1 MAKSFKNACVCAKF
15 VVPLQRKNM
24 QKSVPLQRIYVKNE
38 CVTSDFT
45 TNDTNMK
52 KIITLLLAV
61 ISIETLFAK
70 KVQIGDL
77 YYLLD
82 TIHQSASVIS
92 PTDTISH
99 YKFTPNTT
107 IHIPDSVSYNHITY
121 SVTDIESSAFL
132 ECTGLNSLTIPNSV
146 TFIGWSAFFKCEDLS
161 AITLPDSL
169 QHISPFAFVGCS
181 GLTSIKIPKSVTE
194 IGEGAFAGCTGL
206 TSVEIINKVNEIG
219 GRLFAGCTGL
229 TSVTIGDSV
238 TNIDGDS
245 FDGCIGLTSP
255 IYNAHK
261 FIYMPRFYS
270 GDYTIPDGIESIA
283 NCAFEDCTGLTS
295 IKIPNSVTDIGYLAF
310 KGCTGLTSIEF
321 PNSVRSIDFRAFQG
335 CTGLSSI
342 TLPNSVTGI
351 GDHAFEDCTNLTS
364 IDISD
369 SLIYIGDNAFS
380 GCPCS
385 RLPIYS
391 KRVFAHMPG
400 SYSGDYTIPDGI
412 ESIANYAFSYCTD
425 LTSVTI
431 PNSVTSIGENAFEYC
446 TGLRS
451 MTCLALTPPIINSDI
466 FHNVDCSDIT
476 LYVPAKSVQAYKD
489 AEQWNIF
496 KEILPTSKFKMRRKA
511 K

>member
-1 MAKSFKNACVCAKF
+1 
-15 VVPLQRKNM
+15 
-24 QKSVPLQRIYVKNE
+24 
-38 CVTSDFT
+38 
-45 TNDTNMK
+45 MK

-61 ISIETLFAK
+61 ISIETLFAE

-77 YYLLD
+77 YYFLD
-82 TIHQSASVIS
+82 TIHQRATVIS
-92 PTDTISH
+92 LTDTISH

-121 SVTDIESSAFL
+121 SVTY
-132 ECTGLNSLTIPNSV
+132 
-146 TFIGWSAFFKCEDLS
+146 IGWSAFFNCEDLS

-169 QHISPFAFVGCS
+169 QQISPFAFVGCT

-255 IYNAHK
+255 VYNAHK
-261 FIYMPRFYS
+261 FIYMPRF
-270 GDYTIPDGIESIA
+270 
-283 NCAFEDCTGLTS
+283 
-295 IKIPNSVTDIGYLAF
+295 
-310 KGCTGLTSIEF
+310 
-321 PNSVRSIDFRAFQG
+321 
-335 CTGLSSI
+335 
-342 TLPNSVTGI
+342 
-351 GDHAFEDCTNLTS
+351 
-364 IDISD
+364 
-369 SLIYIGDNAFS
+369 
-380 GCPCS
+380 
-385 RLPIYS
+385 
-391 KRVFAHMPG
+391 
-400 SYSGDYTIPDGI
+400 YSGDYTIPDGI

-431 PNSVTSIGENAFEYC
+431 PNSVTSIGEYAFEYC

-451 MTCLALTPPIINSDI
+451 MTCLALTPPITDSDI

>member
-24 QKSVPLQRIYVKNE
+24 QKSAPLQRIYVKNE
-38 CVTSDFT
+38 CVTSVFT
-45 TNDTNMK
+45 TNDTIMK

-121 SVTDIESSAFL
+121 SVTDINSSAFH
-132 ECTGLNSLTIPNSV
+132 ECTGLSSLTIPNSV

-169 QHISPFAFVGCS
+169 QHISPFAFVGCT

-219 GRLFAGCTGL
+219 GRLFEGCTGL

-255 IYNAHK
+255 VYNAHK
-261 FIYMPRFYS
+261 FIYMPRFYT

-295 IKIPNSVTDIGYLAF
+295 IKIPNSVTDIGWLAF

-321 PNSVRSIDFRAFQG
+321 PNSVRSIDFR
-335 CTGLSSI
+335 
-342 TLPNSVTGI
+342 
-351 GDHAFEDCTNLTS
+351 AFEDCTNLTS

-380 GCPCS
+380 GCPRS
-385 RLPIYS
+385 RFPIYS

-451 MTCLALTPPIINSDI
+451 MNCLALTPPITDSDI

-496 KEILPTSKFKMRRKA
+496 KEILPTGKFKMRRKA

>member
-1 MAKSFKNACVCAKF
+1 MCKLHKNSTFICIT
-15 VVPLQRKNM
+15 Q
-24 QKSVPLQRIYVKNE
+24 QKSAPLQRIYVKNE
-38 CVTSDFT
+38 CVISDFT
-45 TNDTNMK
+45 TNDTIMK

-61 ISIETLFAK
+61 ISIENLFAK

-121 SVTDIESSAFL
+121 SVTDIEISAFL
-132 ECTGLNSLTIPNSV
+132 ECTGLSSLTIPNSV

-169 QHISPFAFVGCS
+169 QHISPFAFVGCT
-181 GLTSIKIPKSVTE
+181 GLTSIKIPKSVKE

-229 TSVTIGDSV
+229 TS
-238 TNIDGDS
+238 
-245 FDGCIGLTSP
+245 
-255 IYNAHK
+255 
-261 FIYMPRFYS
+261 
-270 GDYTIPDGIESIA
+270 
-283 NCAFEDCTGLTS
+283 
-295 IKIPNSVTDIGYLAF
+295 
-310 KGCTGLTSIEF
+310 IEF
-321 PNSVRSIDFRAFQG
+321 PNSVRSIDFR
-335 CTGLSSI
+335 
-342 TLPNSVTGI
+342 
-351 GDHAFEDCTNLTS
+351 AFEDCTNLTS

-369 SLIYIGDNAFS
+369 SLIYIGEGAFIGFS
-380 GCPCS
+380 CS

>member
-1 MAKSFKNACVCAKF
+1 
-15 VVPLQRKNM
+15 
-24 QKSVPLQRIYVKNE
+24 
-38 CVTSDFT
+38 
-45 TNDTNMK
+45 MK

-61 ISIETLFAK
+61 ISIETLFAE

-82 TIHQSASVIS
+82 TIHQRATVIS

-107 IHIPDSVSYNHITY
+107 IHIPDSVSYKHITY
-121 SVTDIESSAFL
+121 SVTDIE
-132 ECTGLNSLTIPNSV
+132 
-146 TFIGWSAFFKCEDLS
+146 WSAFFNCEDLS
-161 AITLPDSL
+161 AITLPYSL
-169 QHISPFAFVGCS
+169 QHISPFAFVGCT

-206 TSVEIINKVNEIG
+206 TSV
-219 GRLFAGCTGL
+219 
-229 TSVTIGDSV
+229 TIGDSV

-245 FDGCIGLTSP
+245 FDGCTGLTSP
-255 IYNAHK
+255 VYNAHK
-261 FIYMPRFYS
+261 FIYMPRFYT

-295 IKIPNSVTDIGYLAF
+295 IKIPNSVTDIGWLAF
-310 KGCTGLTSIEF
+310 KGCTGLTAIEF
-321 PNSVRSIDFRAFQG
+321 PKSVRTIYFRAFQG

-369 SLIYIGDNAFS
+369 SLIYIGEGAFI

-385 RLPIYS
+385 RFPIYS

-400 SYSGDYTIPDGI
+400 FYSGDYTIPDGI

-431 PNSVTSIGENAFEYC
+431 PNSVTSIGEYAFEYC

-451 MTCLALTPPIINSDI
+451 MTCLALTPPITDSDI

-476 LYVPAKSVQAYKD
+476 LNVPAKSVQAYKD

>member
-1 MAKSFKNACVCAKF
+1 
-15 VVPLQRKNM
+15 
-24 QKSVPLQRIYVKNE
+24 
-38 CVTSDFT
+38 
-45 TNDTNMK
+45 MK

-61 ISIETLFAK
+61 ISIETLFAE

-77 YYLLD
+77 YYFLD
-82 TIHQSASVIS
+82 TIHQRATVIS
-92 PTDTISH
+92 LTDTISH

-121 SVTDIESSAFL
+121 SVTY
-132 ECTGLNSLTIPNSV
+132 
-146 TFIGWSAFFKCEDLS
+146 IGWSAFFNCEDLS

-169 QHISPFAFVGCS
+169 QQISPFAFVGCT

-245 FDGCIGLTSP
+245 FDGCTGLTSP
-255 IYNAHK
+255 VYNAHK
-261 FIYMPRFYS
+261 FIYMPRFYT

-295 IKIPNSVTDIGYLAF
+295 IKIPNSVTDIGWLAF

-321 PNSVRSIDFRAFQG
+321 PNSVRSIDFRAF
-335 CTGLSSI
+335 
-342 TLPNSVTGI
+342 
-351 GDHAFEDCTNLTS
+351 EDCTNLTS

-369 SLIYIGDNAFS
+369 SLIYIAEGAFI
-380 GCPCS
+380 GFPRS
-385 RLPIYS
+385 RFPIYS
-391 KRVFAHMPG
+391 KRVFAHMPVI
-400 SYSGDYTIPDGI
+400 YSGDYTIPDGI

-425 LTSVTI
+425 LSSITI
-431 PNSVTSIGENAFEYC
+431 PKSVTSIGEYAFEGC

-451 MTCLALTPPIINSDI
+451 MTCLALTPPIINSDL

-489 AEQWNIF
+489 EEQWNIF

>member
-1 MAKSFKNACVCAKF
+1 MCKLHKNSTFICIT
-15 VVPLQRKNM
+15 Q
-24 QKSVPLQRIYVKNE
+24 QKSAPLQRIYVKNE

-61 ISIETLFAK
+61 ISIETLFAE

-107 IHIPDSVSYNHITY
+107 IHIPDSVSYKHITY
-121 SVTDIESSAFL
+121 SVTDIE
-132 ECTGLNSLTIPNSV
+132 
-146 TFIGWSAFFKCEDLS
+146 WSAFFNCEDLS

-169 QHISPFAFVGCS
+169 QHISPFAFVGCT

-219 GRLFAGCTGL
+219 GRLFEGCTGL
-229 TSVTIGDSV
+229 TSPV
-238 TNIDGDS
+238 
-245 FDGCIGLTSP
+245 
-255 IYNAHK
+255 YNVHI

-295 IKIPNSVTDIGYLAF
+295 IKIPNSVTDIGWLAF
-310 KGCTGLTSIEF
+310 KGCTGLNSIEF
-321 PNSVRSIDFRAFQG
+321 PNSVKSIDFRAFQG

-342 TLPNSVTGI
+342 TLPNSVRGI
-351 GDHAFEDCTNLTS
+351 GASAFEDCTNLTS

-380 GCPCS
+380 GCPRS
-385 RLPIYS
+385 RFPIYS